1 MARVGEPARFAR
13 LRAALGVR
21 AGDVRF
27 VRAPGRVNLIGDHT
41 DYQDGLCLPMAID
54 RDVLIA
60 FRPRSDG
67 RVHVHSFDLDA
78 DLTDGPSARPVQAT
92 VAALAPRAPRPFAG
106 FDAAVASTVPI
117 GAGLSSSAAFGV
129 ALAIVTATVAGLQ
142 LDPVEIARVAQAV
155 EQTATGVPCGLMD
168 QLASVG
174 GRIDHALLV
183 DCRALT
189 ISPVPMPAA
198 AGVLV
203 IHSGVERQLGESAY
217 AARRHACETAAARLC
232 VATLRDATIAQVA
245 DDPFAR
251 HVVTENARVDAFA
264 DALGGGDVATAGAL
278 MLDSHRSLR
287 DDFAVS
293 TPELDLLVDLC
304 VDGGAY
310 GARLT
315 GAGFGGCVIALV
327 EDRELDAVAAAVSD
341 KYRATTGREP
351 NAFAVSA
358 VDGAGLVHENT

>member
-1 MARVGEPARFAR
+1 MARVGELARFDR
-13 LRAALGVR
+13 LNAALGGVPGR
-21 AGDVRF
+21 VRF
-27 VRAPGRVNLIGDHT
+27 ARAPGRVNLIGDHT
-41 DYQDGLCLPMAID
+41 DYQGGLCLPMAID
-54 RDVLIA
+54 RDVLIG
-60 FRPRSDG
+60 FRPATDG
-67 RVHVHSFDLDA
+67 RVRVHSFDLDA
-78 DLTDGPSARPVQAT
+78 DLSDGPWARPVEVT
-92 VAALAPRAPRPFAG
+92 VALLAPRAPRPFAG

-129 ALAIVTATVAGLQ
+129 ALAVVTATVAGVQ
-142 LDPVEIARVAQAV
+142 LDPVEVALVAQAL
-155 EQTATGVPCGLMD
+155 EQAATGVPCGLMD

-189 ISPVPMPAA
+189 ISPVPMPPDV
-198 AGVLV
+198 GVLV
-203 IHSGVERQLGESAY
+203 IHSGVERQLGDSAY
-217 AARRHACETAAARLC
+217 ATRRHACETAAARLG

-251 HVVTENARVDAFA
+251 HVVTENLRVEAFA
-264 DALGGGDVATAGAL
+264 DAFAGGDVATAGAL

-287 DDFAVS
+287 DDFDVS
-293 TPELDLLVDLC
+293 TAELDLLVELC
-304 VDGGAY
+304 VDAGAY

-327 EDRELDAVAAAVSD
+327 PRRELDGIAAVVGD
-341 KYRATTGREP
+341 NYRATTGREP

-358 VDGAGLVHENT
+358 VAGAGLVDGT

>member
-1 MARVGEPARFAR
+1 MARVGELARFDM
-13 LRAALGVR
+13 LSAAVGGVPD
-21 AGDVRF
+21 DVRF

-41 DYQDGLCLPMAID
+41 DYQGGLCLPMAID
-54 RDVLIA
+54 RDVLIG

-67 RVHVHSFDLDA
+67 QVRVHSFDLDA
-78 DLTDGPSARPVQAT
+78 DLTDGPWARPVEAT
-92 VAALAPRAPRPFAG
+92 VTLIAPRAPRPFAG

-117 GAGLSSSAAFGV
+117 GAGLASSAAFGV
-129 ALAIVTATVAGLQ
+129 ALAIVTAAVAGVH
-142 LDPVEIARVAQAV
+142 LDPVEIALVAQEV
-155 EQTATGVPCGLMD
+155 EQIATGVPCGVMD

-174 GRIDHALLV
+174 GQIDHALLV

-189 ISPVPMPAA
+189 TIPVPMPPAV
-198 AGVLV
+198 GVLV
-203 IHSGVERQLGESAY
+203 IHSGLERHLAASAY
-217 AARRHACETAAARLC
+217 AARRHGCETAAARLG

-251 HVVTENARVDAFA
+251 HVVTENARVEAFA
-264 DALGGGDVATAGAL
+264 AAFAAADVATAGAL

-287 DDFAVS
+287 DDFEVS
-293 TPELDLLVDLC
+293 TVELDLLVELC
-304 VDGGAY
+304 VDAGAY

-327 EDRELDAVAAAVSD
+327 ADHELDAIAAVVSD

-351 NAFAVSA
+351 NAFAVCA
-358 VDGAGLVHENT
+358 VDGAGLVNAT